1 MRRWLP
7 LAAAIAV
14 SLVLVTGYRVAGGG
28 SYAPKRPASPCLPHH
43 WAPVSSLDAAGP
55 LLENL
60 RLALAAEHLS
70 AVPVGRLMRDAGTT
84 T

>member
-1 MRRWLP
+1 VSKVRRHLGIVVCLIVLAVAVTPAAP
-7 LAAAIAV
+7 L
-14 SLVLVTGYRVAGGG
+14 G
-28 SYAPKRPASPCLPHH
+28 
-43 WAPVSSLDAAGP
+43 AAGP

-60 RLALAAEHLS
+60 RLSLAAAHLS